1 MLKVLKA
8 GFFTTIQDTGRFGL
22 LNKGV
27 PVSGQMDMVTAQK
40 VNQLLENESTDAV
53 MEITMTG
60 PTLEFEDDT
69 YICYGGSEMSVTL
82 NNEPLDA
89 YTVQKIHR
97 GDILSYGR
105 LKKGFRNYLGIKNG
119 FKTKKVLGSRSFYFP
134 LTDKSRITD
143 RMEIEYD
150 TISNFEPILPELKV
164 DSILD
169 ETVLK
174 VSPGP
179 EHDLLTDDQLDALF
193 HNEFTVAKENNRMA
207 YQLNGMITPHQ
218 ISMLTSAT
226 MPGTVQLT
234 PSGKLI
240 ILMKDGQTT
249 GGYPRML
256 QLTDEAI
263 AILAQKK
270 SGDKLSFAYANS

>member
-1 MLKVLKA
+1 MLKVLKP

-27 PVSGQMDMVTAQK
+27 PVSGQMDCITAEK
-40 VNQLLENESTDAV
+40 INLLLENDPTAAL

-60 PTLEFEDDT
+60 PTLEFEADT

-82 NNEPLDA
+82 NNEPLEA
-89 YTVQKIHR
+89 YTVTKVNE

-105 LKKGFRNYLGIKNG
+105 LIKGFRNYLGIKNG
-119 FKTKKVLGSRSFYFP
+119 FQTKKVLGSRSFYFP
-134 LTDKSRITD
+134 LTEKNHITE
-143 RMEIEYD
+143 RMEIDYEA
-150 TISNFEPILPELKV
+150 ISDFKPILPELKV
-164 DSILD
+164 DSHLE
-169 ETVLK
+169 ETVLQ
-174 VSPGP
+174 VTPGP
-179 EHDLLTDDQLDALF
+179 EHGLLTDDQLSDLF
-193 HNEFTVAKENNRMA
+193 QNEFTVAKENDRMA
-207 YQLNGMITPHQ
+207 YQLNFSIPQHH

-234 PSGKLI
+234 PAGKLI

-249 GGYPRML
+249 GGYPRIL
-256 QLTDEAI
+256 QLTEEAI

-270 SGDKLSFAYANS
+270 SGDKLSFAYLSS

>member
-27 PVSGQMDMVTAQK
+27 PVSGQMDQITAER

-60 PTLEFEDDT
+60 PTLEFEQET
-69 YICYGGSEMSVTL
+69 YVCYGGAEMSVTL
-82 NNEPLDA
+82 NNEPLES
-89 YTVQKIHR
+89 YTVIKVEA

-105 LKKGFRNYLGIKNG
+105 LRKGFRNYLGIKNG

-134 LTDKSRITD
+134 LTEKSHITD
-143 RMEIEYD
+143 RVKIDYD
-150 TISNFEPILPELKV
+150 AISDFEPKLSGLRI
-164 DSILD
+164 DSLLD

-174 VSPGP
+174 VLPGP
-179 EHDLLTDDQLDALF
+179 EHGLLTDDQLNTLF
-193 HNEFTVAKENNRMA
+193 EIEFTVAKENNRMA
-207 YQLNGMITPHQ
+207 YQLNNSIAPHH

-249 GGYPRML
+249 GGYPRVL
-256 QLTDEAI
+256 QLTEEAI
-263 AILAQKK
+263 SILAQKK
-270 SGDKLSFAYANS
+270 SGVMLSFSYATT